1 MYRKVTGYSP
11 AIPHAP
17 AQNASPP
24 LKDYQP
30 MDMTGQ
36 RTRIPVVGNPP
47 VCVRLYTPWWRPHL
61 EFALD

>member
-1 MYRKVTGYSP
+1 MITEPCVLHVAVMCRKVTGYNP

-17 AQNASPP
+17 AQNAAPA

-36 RTRIPVVGNPP
+36 RTRIPVVAGPP
-47 VCVRLYTPWWRPHL
+47 VLMQVV
-61 EFALD
+61 